1 MEGYFQDAESTEEVV
16 FGDGRLDTGDMG
28 YMVDGEL
35 VITGRRKD
43 MIICNGRNIWPQDL
57 EWSVEALP
65 AVRSGGV
72 AAFSVLRAEQEEQVV
87 VVVECY
93 TNDPAQ
99 RRALE
104 EDVLASVHRTA
115 GVPCE
120 IVLVAPRSLPYT
132 SSGKLSRA
140 TARSQYLNGSLTPA
154 DAPARAGPDAG
165 AIRAPAE

>member
-1 MEGYFQDAESTEEVV
+1 
-16 FGDGRLDTGDMG
+16 
-28 YMVDGEL
+28 
-35 VITGRRKD
+35 

-72 AAFSVLRAEQEEQVV
+72 AAFSVAGPEQEEQVV

-93 TNDPAQ
+93 TNNPAQ

-104 EDVLASVHRTA
+104 EDVVASVHRSA

-140 TARSQYLNGSLTPA
+140 TAKSQYLNGSLTPV
-154 DAPARAGPDAG
+154 DAPDRSGAEAAALQTSAG
-165 AIRAPAE
+165 

>member
-1 MEGYFQDAESTEEVV
+1 
-16 FGDGRLDTGDMG
+16 MG

-57 EWSVEALP
+57 EWTVETLP

-72 AAFSVLRAEQEEQVV
+72 AAFSVLEGEREEQVV

-93 TNDPAQ
+93 TNDPAL

-104 EDVLASVHRTA
+104 QDVAASIHRTA
-115 GVPCE
+115 GVHCE
-120 IVLVAPRSLPYT
+120 VVLVAPRSLPYT

-140 TARSQYLNGSLTPA
+140 TAKAQYLDGSLAPV
-154 DAPARAGPDAG
+154 DAPYRPGPDAG
-165 AIRAPAE
+165 ATQAAAG

>member
-1 MEGYFQDAESTEEVV
+1 
-16 FGDGRLDTGDMG
+16 
-28 YMVDGEL
+28 
-35 VITGRRKD
+35 
-43 MIICNGRNIWPQDL
+43 
-57 EWSVEALP
+57 LP

-72 AAFSVLRAEQEEQVV
+72 AAFSVLRAGQEEQVV

-93 TNDPAQ
+93 TNDPAL

-140 TARSQYLNGSLTPA
+140 TARSQYLNGSLTPL
-154 DAPARAGPDAG
+154 DAPDRAGPDAG
-165 AIRAPAE
+165 AIRAPAG